1 MRVVLG
7 CPGPGPA
14 VSFTSS
20 RSTRAEG
27 DAFVDSPK
35 FLSEPVLPA
44 AQAVRD
50 DVTRGAEGCPMGT
63 RRLDQP
69 LGGAPGGMEASGPL
83 YDELLLRYG

>member
-1 MRVVLG
+1 MVG
-7 CPGPGPA
+7 
-14 VSFTSS
+14 
-20 RSTRAEG
+20 
-27 DAFVDSPK
+27 SPK

-83 YDELLLRYG
+83 YEGLLLRYG